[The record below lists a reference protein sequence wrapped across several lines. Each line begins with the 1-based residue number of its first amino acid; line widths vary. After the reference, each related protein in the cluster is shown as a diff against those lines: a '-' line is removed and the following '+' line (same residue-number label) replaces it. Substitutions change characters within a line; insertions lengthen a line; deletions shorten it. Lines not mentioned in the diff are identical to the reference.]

1 MWEVMLWPKQWE
13 PEITLV
19 YQRVHSLDS
28 DSPRPRC
35 SGRSRRVRAGMG
47 KTTQDTKGAQKR
59 PQPILELQG
68 GLLREGILWNEFLV
82 RILDSGE

>member
-28 DSPRPRC
+28 DSPQPRC
-35 SGRSRRVRAGMG
+35 SDRSRRVRAGMG

-59 PQPILELQG
+59 PNPSWSFK
-68 GLLREGILWNEFLV
+68 EGF
-82 RILDSGE
+82 